1 MTSTKSTSRLRQD
14 WADGW
19 MADRAAIGLESLSPP
34 VYVVVLLV
42 VYQVVK
48 LRHGCQDLT
57 AERRRQSVDT
67 HSNG

>member
-1 MTSTKSTSRLRQD
+1 MTSPAVQPDFPPNKGQ
-14 WADGW
+14 
-19 MADRAAIGLESLSPP
+19 LS
-34 VYVVVLLV
+34 VLLV
-42 VYQVVK
+42 VKSDQHKVVK